1 MAGQTGRELTWF
13 TSLANAKEPV
23 RAMFIE
29 EVATSGSSALP
40 VVVLAGLK
48 SPSVVINTAALKAVR
63 GDPGA
68 EVIAAVVPLLG
79 HEDKG
84 LIAAANSALC
94 RIPGKGPDAVLV
106 AALPGATPQAARET
120 FAVLAARLAREQVP
134 AVVAGLAS
142 QESGVRQAAL
152 QSLGALGTDSHL
164 PLLIEKVTAAGSDEE
179 RKTAGN
185 AIVTLTR
192 RSSARPKMVAA
203 LLAAQ
208 EAAKGPARAELLRDI
223 GQFSEASC
231 LAVVTKSL
239 GDADPAVIAAAMQ
252 ALSDWPDP
260 SAVEPLRRIIKD
272 SHESAHRSLALRG
285 LIRLLPAMNE
295 ARIKA
300 ELANQS
306 LTKEQAQAAYTTAYT
321 AAMLADYKTAM
332 AAAELPNERKLIL
345 QAIRNFPHAT
355 ALGLA
360 KAALADP
367 DLVVHG
373 EAEESILKLAA
384 SLGDSPA
391 TKSQVIAG
399 LEEVAA
405 SSKSPDRV
413 KRCKELLGRLTDK
426 P

>member
-1 MAGQTGRELTWF
+1 MTDF
-13 TSLANAKEPV
+13 
-23 RAMFIE
+23 
-29 EVATSGSSALP
+29 
-40 VVVLAGLK
+40 VVI
-48 SPSVVINTAALKAVR
+48 SPS
-63 GDPGA
+63 
-68 EVIAAVVPLLG
+68 
-79 HEDKG
+79 
-84 LIAAANSALC
+84 
-94 RIPGKGPDAVLV
+94 
-106 AALPGATPQAARET
+106 
-120 FAVLAARLAREQVP
+120 
-134 AVVAGLAS
+134 
-142 QESGVRQAAL
+142 
-152 QSLGALGTDSHL
+152 SLGL
-164 PLLIEKVTAAGSDEE
+164 PL
-179 RKTAGN
+179 
-185 AIVTLTR
+185 
-192 RSSARPKMVAA
+192 MV
-203 LLAAQ
+203 
-208 EAAKGPARAELLRDI
+208 
-223 GQFSEASC
+223 SVVS
-231 LAVVTKSL
+231 VVTKSL

-252 ALSDWPDP
+252 ALSDWPEP

-285 LIRLLPAMNE
+285 LIRLLPATNE

-306 LTKEQAQAAYTTAYT
+306 LTKEQAQAAYTTAYI

-367 DLVVHG
+367 DLVVRG
-373 EAEESILKLAA
+373 EAEESMLKLAA
-384 SLGDSPA
+384 SLGDAPA

-413 KRCKELLGRLTDK
+413 KRCKELLGRLTAK